1 MKNGSM
7 LWPGFGS
14 LQPKKSIR
22 IFLKME
28 PGRHSGIKV
37 LSLRIYDIA
46 TGIVALT
53 YWA

>member
-1 MKNGSM
+1 MA
-7 LWPGFGS
+7 LCFGQG
-14 LQPKKSIR
+14 LEACNQKKSIR

-28 PGRHSGIKV
+28 PGRHPCIEV

-46 TGIVALT
+46 TGIVALI